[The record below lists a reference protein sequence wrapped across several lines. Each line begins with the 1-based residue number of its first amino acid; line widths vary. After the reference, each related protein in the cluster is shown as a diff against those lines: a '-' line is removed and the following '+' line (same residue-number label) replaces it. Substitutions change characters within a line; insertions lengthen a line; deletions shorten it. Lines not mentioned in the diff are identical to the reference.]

1 MVNRVRTKRSGM
13 MRTRA
18 IALLVLSVA
27 CVLMLTASSA
37 AAKEGFSLGV
47 NVLFNEISGDI
58 TTGTTIEAGNGLG
71 LRGGYGL
78 NRYLAFELGLFS
90 TDHDFTQG
98 GVKESFDLK
107 GGTIDAKLSFPLSG
121 SHIEPYL
128 QAGVG
133 KYTIEGNGY
142 SHDGT
147 GGQIGIGIDIYLF
160 PELSFNVGIMRRNI
174 TFDVDGTDTKAK
186 VNTLDFGI
194 TYHFI

>member
-1 MVNRVRTKRSGM
+1 MKRVLFMMVLALTLVASP
-13 MRTRA
+13 A
-18 IALLVLSVA
+18 I
-27 CVLMLTASSA
+27 
-37 AAKEGFSLGV
+37 AKEGFYLGV
-47 NVLFNEISGDI
+47 NVLFNDISGEI
-58 TTGTTIEAGNGLG
+58 TNGATIDTGNGLG

-90 TDHDFTQG
+90 TDHDYTAG
-98 GVKESFDLK
+98 GSTSSVDFK
-107 GGTIDAKLSFPLSG
+107 GGTIDAKLSLPLTG

-160 PELSFNVGIMRRNI
+160 PELNFNVGIMRRNI

-186 VNTLDFGI
+186 VNTLDFGV